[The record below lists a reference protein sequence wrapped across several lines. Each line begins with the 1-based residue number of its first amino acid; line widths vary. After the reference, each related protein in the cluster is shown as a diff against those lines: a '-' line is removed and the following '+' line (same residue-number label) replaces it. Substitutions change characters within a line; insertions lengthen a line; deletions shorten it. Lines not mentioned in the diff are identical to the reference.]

1 MDLPLFSGE
10 HLFMDSW
17 AKMDLGKKKKLEM
30 PRVKAFIWVIKSI
43 RIILECV
50 FIKC

>member
-17 AKMDLGKKKKLEM
+17 AKMDLGKKKKLET
-30 PRVKAFIWVIKSI
+30 P
-43 RIILECV
+43 E
-50 FIKC
+50 

>member
-17 AKMDLGKKKKLEM
+17 AKMDLGKKKKNWK
-30 PRVKAFIWVIKSI
+30 RQSKSFHMGYQI
-43 RIILECV
+43 NKNYSRMR
-50 FIKC
+50 FH

>member
-17 AKMDLGKKKKLEM
+17 AKMDLGKKKKIGN
-30 PRVKAFIWVIKSI
+30 AKSKSFHMGYQI
-43 RIILECV
+43 NKNYSRMR
-50 FIKC
+50 FH